1 MLSLIDEVISERDL
15 YKAYSHVNTIVFF
28 IGYPRSRHSL
38 LGSLLDAH
46 PHMVI
51 SDETMAFNRWKAR
64 TDQWMQHSIYAYYDT
79 MFRASH
85 RAVSHGRRSRVFN
98 DTVVNKSSAYG
109 YYVPTQWQGAF
120 DTYIEVKQFSFFFL
134 CIMPWE
140 LYCFIDFPNGKFEY
154 GLQRSSRARM
164 KIKTAGDL
172 FTASARRWSGHSA

>member
-1 MLSLIDEVISERDL
+1 MAVISLLWNTKMTQNVNTGWSHKQGYRKSYVRQLSFLMLSLIDEVISQSDL
-15 YKAYSHVNTIVFF
+15 YKAYSHVNIIVFF

-79 MFRASH
+79 MFMASH

-109 YYVPTQWQGAF
+109 YYVPNQWQGGF
-120 DTYIEVKQFSFFFL
+120 DTYIEVNQLSFFFF
-134 CIMPWE
+134 MNHAVKPV
-140 LYCFIDFPNGKFEY
+140 
-154 GLQRSSRARM
+154 
-164 KIKTAGDL
+164 L
-172 FTASARRWSGHSA
+172 FF

>member
-1 MLSLIDEVISERDL
+1 MLSLIDEVISQSDL

-79 MFRASH
+79 MFMASH
-85 RAVSHGRRSRVFN
+85 RAVSHGRRSHVFN
-98 DTVVNKSSAYG
+98 DSVVNKSSAYG
-109 YYVPTQWQGAF
+109 YYVPNQWQGRF
-120 DTYIEVKQFSFFFL
+120 DTYIEVRQCHFFFQSCL
-134 CIMPWE
+134 ESCIVLLISQLGNLNTGLRE
-140 LYCFIDFPNGKFEY
+140 LEGRLYNV
-154 GLQRSSRARM
+154 RSPLADNN
-164 KIKTAGDL
+164 T
-172 FTASARRWSGHSA
+172 

>member
-1 MLSLIDEVISERDL
+1 MLSLIDEVISQSDL

-79 MFRASH
+79 MFMASH

-109 YYVPTQWQGAF
+109 YYVPNQWQGGF
-120 DTYIEVKQFSFFFL
+120 DTYIEVKQLSFFFF
-134 CIMPWE
+134 MNHAVKPV
-140 LYCFIDFPNGKFEY
+140 
-154 GLQRSSRARM
+154 
-164 KIKTAGDL
+164 L
-172 FTASARRWSGHSA
+172 FF

>member
-1 MLSLIDEVISERDL
+1 MLSLIDEVISQSDL

-98 DTVVNKSSAYG
+98 DTVVNKSSTYG
-109 YYVPTQWQGAF
+109 YYVPNQWQGAF
-120 DTYIEVKQFSFFFL
+120 DTYIEVKLCHFSFL
-134 CIMPWE
+134 WIMPWD
-140 LYCFIDFPNGKFEY
+140 LYCFIDFPIRIWILACENAK
-154 GLQRSSRARM
+154 
-164 KIKTAGDL
+164 KD
-172 FTASARRWSGHSA
+172 FTICDQLYMCW

>member
-1 MLSLIDEVISERDL
+1 MRQLSFLMLSLIDEVISERDL

-109 YYVPTQWQGAF
+109 YYVPNQWQGAF
-120 DTYIEVKQFSFFFL
+120 DTYIEVKQFSFFFF
-134 CIMPWE
+134 MNHAVRPV
-140 LYCFIDFPNGKFEY
+140 
-154 GLQRSSRARM
+154 
-164 KIKTAGDL
+164 L
-172 FTASARRWSGHSA
+172 FYWFSN